1 MKTPFFFA
9 LILCVALASLGAQP
23 YNNGYILPGASGLVH
38 AVTMTGGVTSAQRAS
53 GSIYCTTMNVD
64 NATVLVFDSS
74 NNGIFKIDPL
84 TLAVVGTFYTNSSMT
99 SSTNVYDM
107 CFDHNGDLYIGS
119 SSSTGIGRGVFK
131 IDQTA
136 TLTPVTLSSTSTQ
149 PFYYPENLDIDID
162 SAELLIGDDR
172 TGDPLVLLERD
183 ASSFTT
189 IASGWNFRYG
199 THKDM
204 NTGVIYSGTCC
215 DTSTPNRS
223 IYWLLPSSTTPGP
236 FVSSTSLR
244 GGYDPMLDRASM
256 ANPRIVCC
264 AWNSSGTGG
273 LFYVDLN
280 SKAISKLTTIQRNTY
295 DVTFV
300 YGRNLQTART
310 GKGKWDIQLSAP
322 GHGGK
327 AYVIAVS
334 AAGTRPGIALPDGRR
349 VPLAFDTLSYLSLLG
364 ALNPFLSNNLGT
376 LNKSGTA
383 LAKLDLS
390 TLPSAANGT
399 LLWFGAIVLDGSAPL
414 GMALIVDTK
423 VLKIEG
429 L

>member
-1 MKTPFFFA
+1 MKTPFLFA
-9 LILCVALASLGAQP
+9 LILCVAIASLGAQP
-23 YNNGYILPGASGLVH
+23 HNNGYILPGASGQVH
-38 AVTMTGGVTSAQRAS
+38 AVTMKGAVTSAQRAS

-64 NATVLVFDSS
+64 NATVLVYDSS

-99 SSTNVYDM
+99 STTNVYDM
-107 CFDHNGDLYIGS
+107 CFDQNGDLYFGS
-119 SSSTGIGRGVFK
+119 SSSSGIGRGVFK
-131 IDQTA
+131 IDQTS
-136 TLTPVTLSSTSTQ
+136 TLTPVTMASSSSQ
-149 PFYYPENLDIDID
+149 PFYYPENLEIDID
-162 SAELLIGDDR
+162 SAEVLIADDR
-172 TGDPLVLLERD
+172 SGDPLVLLERD
-183 ASSFTT
+183 GTSFTT
-189 IASGWNFRYG
+189 IATGWNFRYG

-204 NTGVIYSGTCC
+204 NTGAIFSGTCC
-215 DTSTPNRS
+215 NTSGTRS
-223 IYWLLPSSTTPGP
+223 IYWLKPATTTPVT
-236 FVSSTSLR
+236 FVSSSALR

-256 ANPRIVCC
+256 ANPRIVCS
-264 AWNSSGTGG
+264 AWNSSNSGG
-273 LFYVDLN
+273 LFYVDVN
-280 SKAISKLTTIQRNTY
+280 SQAVSKLTTIARNTY

-300 YGRNLQTART
+300 YGRNLQSART
-310 GKGKWDIQLSAP
+310 GKGTWDIHLNAP

-327 AYVIAVS
+327 AYVVAVS

-364 ALNPFLSNNLGT
+364 SLSPFLSNNIGT
-376 LNKSGTA
+376 LDKSGTA

-390 TLPSAANGT
+390 TLPSGANDT
-399 LLWFGAIVLDGSAPL
+399 LLWIGAVVLDSSAPL

>member
-1 MKTPFFFA
+1 MKFSFLFV
-9 LILCVALASLGAQP
+9 LILSLSVVSIGAQAH
-23 YNNGYILPGASGLVH
+23 NAGYILPGASGSVQH
-38 AVTMTGGVTSAQRAS
+38 VSMTGVVTSIQPHT

-64 NATVLVFDSS
+64 NQTALVFDYT
-74 NNGIFKIDPL
+74 NTAIVKIDPM
-84 TLAVVGTFYTNSSMT
+84 TLAVVGTFYTNSSLS

-107 CFDHNGDLYIGS
+107 CFDHNGDLYLGS
-119 SSSTGIGRGVFK
+119 SSSSGIGRGVFK

-136 TLTPVTLSSTSTQ
+136 TMTPVTVASSSTQ
-149 PFYYPENLDIDID
+149 PFYYPENLDIDTD
-162 SAELLIGDDR
+162 SAELLVGDDR
-172 TGDPLVLLERD
+172 SGDPLVLLERD
-183 ASSFTT
+183 GSTFTT

-204 NTGVIYSGTCC
+204 NTGIIYSGTCC

-223 IYWLLPSSTTPGP
+223 IYWLLPSTTTPGP

-256 ANPRIVCC
+256 ANPRIVCSS
-264 AWNSSGTGG
+264 WNSGSSGG

-280 SKAISKLTTIQRNTY
+280 SKAISKLTTILRNTY

-300 YGRNLQTART
+300 YGRNLQSART
-310 GKGKWDIQLSAP
+310 AKGRWDIQLNAP
-322 GHGGK
+322 GLAGLP
-327 AYVIAVS
+327 YVIAVS
-334 AAGTRPGIALPDGRR
+334 ASGTRPGIGLPDGRR
-349 VPLAFDTLSYLSLLG
+349 IPLAFDTLSYLSLLG
-364 ALNPFLSNNLGT
+364 SLSPFLTNNIGVLD
-376 LNKSGTA
+376 KSSTA
-383 LAKLDLS
+383 IAKLDLS
-390 TLPSAANGT
+390 TLPAAANGT
-399 LLWFGAIVLDGSAPL
+399 RLWIGAVILDKAAPI